1 MGLLPAIDGPPVWI
15 VTVMPCALAHRTIG
29 AASLPV
35 FTEPRPISPTSRT
48 PAAAISAKSC
58 SVMPS
63 SRIGAP
69 ACTLTPPGRKLAQAF
84 AATMAS
90 ALSPTM
96 SFGRPG
102 RCTSPAEM
110 AVVTPPCIPE
120 SMKSTVRCRGVK
132 SPNTGCTCESISPGI
147 TVVPRASMTVSASPS
162 RPRPI
167 AAILPSRITTE
178 SASRSGRP
186 ISPLTSMPMLCTRVI
201 TRGPRRA
208 SVSNRETRCKS
219 LAAPDLLRCHAV
231 GDLMSII
238 IPCYNQAH
246 YLGDAIAS
254 ARSQTYPFVEVI
266 VVDDGSTD
274 DTAAVVARHAPV
286 RYLRQPN
293 RGLPAARNA
302 GWQASKGR
310 YVIFLDADDR
320 LLPNAV
326 NVGVTVLAARPDAA
340 LAVGLERRIAADG
353 SPLPTPRRA
362 RVDTDYYASLVRRC
376 WIVVA

>member
-1 MGLLPAIDGPPVWI
+1 
-15 VTVMPCALAHRTIG
+15 
-29 AASLPV
+29 
-35 FTEPRPISPTSRT
+35 
-48 PAAAISAKSC
+48 
-58 SVMPS
+58 
-63 SRIGAP
+63 
-69 ACTLTPPGRKLAQAF
+69 
-84 AATMAS
+84 
-90 ALSPTM
+90 
-96 SFGRPG
+96 
-102 RCTSPAEM
+102 
-110 AVVTPPCIPE
+110 
-120 SMKSTVRCRGVK
+120 
-132 SPNTGCTCESISPGI
+132 
-147 TVVPRASMTVSASPS
+147 
-162 RPRPI
+162 
-167 AAILPSRITTE
+167 
-178 SASRSGRP
+178 
-186 ISPLTSMPMLCTRVI
+186 
-201 TRGPRRA
+201 
-208 SVSNRETRCKS
+208 
-219 LAAPDLLRCHAV
+219 V

-238 IPCYNQAH
+238 IPCYNQAP

-274 DTAAVVARHAPV
+274 DTAAVVASHAPV

-362 RVDTDYYASLVRRC
+362 RVDADHYASLVRRC
-376 WIVVA
+376 WIVVATATYRRDALVALCGFDERLRFAEDYDLYLRLAQRFPIVDHYTEVSEYRQHNGTLSRNIERMLVHTLRVLRRHRPGPSSSSVHHAAYRERDNVVWYFDRLLEAIRADVNARNWRDAARRAIVFARCLPQHRRYAARHLSRPIRAVARLTLAKNS